1 MGEIMEKKTRNKQTT
16 KQYIIKF
23 QTEIISD
30 RDDEKYEIKQGK
42 RMYTVYQS
50 VCVSDMLLEKVSFK
64 QRSE

>member
-23 QTEIISD
+23 QIEIISD